1 MRLWSLH
8 PQHLDT
14 KGLVALWR
22 EGLLAQRVLQGR
34 TRGYTQHP
42 QLERFRA
49 SADPQAAIASYLAA
63 VYAESLV
70 RGYQFNLELIAPVR
84 TQAQLAVSDGQL
96 RYEWQ
101 HLLAKLQRRAPQ
113 LYAQQAALT
122 LPELHPLFEIVPGS
136 IATWERQSPA

>member
-8 PQHLDT
+8 PRHLDA

-22 EGLLAQRVLQGR
+22 EALLAQRVLQGR

-42 QLERFRA
+42 QLERFRD

-63 VYAESLV
+63 VHNESLT
-70 RGYQFNLELIAPVR
+70 RGYKFNLALIAPVR
-84 TQAQLAVSDGQL
+84 TRAKLAVSDGQL

-101 HLLAKLQRRAPQ
+101 HLLAKLQRRAAE
-113 LYAQQAALT
+113 LYAQQVALT
-122 LPELHPLFEIVPGS
+122 LPEPHPLFEIVPGP